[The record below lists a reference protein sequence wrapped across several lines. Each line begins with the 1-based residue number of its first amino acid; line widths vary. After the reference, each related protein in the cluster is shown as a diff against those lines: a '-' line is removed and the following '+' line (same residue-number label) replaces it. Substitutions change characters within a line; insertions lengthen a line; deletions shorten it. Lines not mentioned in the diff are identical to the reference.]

1 MACHKPAVLFSHAA
15 IVDFIQS
22 FWTFLLSRVNT
33 RLQQEDQATAQ
44 IVQRSAPASA
54 LAALT
59 NNGEN
64 EELLEVTAN
73 MLVEL
78 LQVRFV
84 RMLVRVH
91 AQDAK
96 LANRL
101 TFAFAAPM
109 QLSLQN
115 LTDLYQKVLP
125 TMLNDQQRID
135 IIA

>member
-22 FWTFLLSRVNT
+22 FWTFLLARVNT

-64 EELLEVTAN
+64 EELL
-73 MLVEL
+73 
-78 LQVRFV
+78 R
-84 RMLVRVH
+84 
-91 AQDAK
+91 
-96 LANRL
+96 
-101 TFAFAAPM
+101 
-109 QLSLQN
+109 
-115 LTDLYQKVLP
+115 
-125 TMLNDQQRID
+125 
-135 IIA
+135 

>member
-15 IVDFIQS
+15 IVEFIQG
-22 FWTFLLSRVNT
+22 FWTFLLARVNA

-44 IVQRSAPASA
+44 IVQRAAPASA

-73 MLVEL
+73 LLVEL

-84 RMLVRVH
+84 RTLVRTH

-101 TFAFAAPM
+101 AFAFAAPI

>member
-22 FWTFLLSRVNT
+22 FWSFLLSRVNA

-44 IVQRSAPASA
+44 IVQRAAPASA

-73 MLVEL
+73 LLVEL

-84 RMLVRVH
+84 RTLVRTH

-101 TFAFAAPM
+101 AFAFAAPI